1 MDANLLQSRLLTT
14 LQTIPQNYQPAGS
27 KPKYGIVLRIHYEFH
42 VDPLDVC
49 FGANQL
55 FQPNIISSSQNGGEE
70 EDNFDRAA
78 HVAALCLRDFQ

>member
-1 MDANLLQSRLLTT
+1 MTDEAAYNSANHSSKLPASRVQKQIWYRFKNSL
-14 LQTIPQNYQPAGS
+14 
-27 KPKYGIVLRIHYEFH
+27 HYEFH